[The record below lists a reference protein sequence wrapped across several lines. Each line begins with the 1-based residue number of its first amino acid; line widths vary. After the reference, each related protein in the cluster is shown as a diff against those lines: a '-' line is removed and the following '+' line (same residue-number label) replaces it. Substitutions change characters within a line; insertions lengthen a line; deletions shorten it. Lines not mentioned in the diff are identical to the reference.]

1 VARSSAFTRS
11 AHLADLLAGL
21 RPEHSPVQLGSGR
34 GSLVNQNRQR
44 QASVERHASER
55 ADREMPTVRADLPI
69 GIFRWRVAQAQRLA
83 RESPI
88 GDAAEPQTASRGRRA
103 EIALVAFPPGE
114 FRVQFIGKSLANKS
128 EYRANQTHAAT
139 RNSARP
145 PT

>member
-1 VARSSAFTRS
+1 MAPYS
-11 AHLADLLAGL
+11 LAPGG
-21 RPEHSPVQLGSGR
+21 H

-103 EIALVAFPPGE
+103 EIALVAAKGRRLEARKSGYDSGGYPGFE
-114 FRVQFIGKSLANKS
+114 KRRAFFNKS
-128 EYRANQTHAAT
+128 AACT
-139 RNSARP
+139 SV
-145 PT
+145 